1 MKLNALFIITGIC
14 ALFFGLLAVLIPG
27 SFYAFYGG
35 ELSDTGKNASQLQG
49 AAYLGY
55 AMLLF
60 FATRAKDLI
69 ARRAIIIGALT
80 HCLIGTIV
88 SLKVQIEGVVNTWGW
103 STVIIFLLLTLG
115 YLYFLLKKS
124 TA

>member
-1 MKLNALFIITGIC
+1 MKLNALFVITGIC

-55 AMLLF
+55 AMLFF
-60 FATRAKDLI
+60 FAIRAKDLI
-69 ARRAIIIGALT
+69 ARRAIIIGAIT
-80 HCLIGTIV
+80 HCLIGAIV
-88 SLKVQIEGVVNTWGW
+88 SLKVQIAGVTNAWGW
-103 STVIIFLLLTLG
+103 STIVIFSLLTLA
-115 YLYFLLKKS
+115 YLYFLFKKS